1 VSNEEKRLDK
11 EFKLHAVK
19 LVVEEGNT
27 VAEITRQIDLSQKTL
42 HK

>member
-1 VSNEEKRLDK
+1 MGKRFDK

-27 VAEITRQIDLSQKTL
+27 IAATAR
-42 HK
+42 